1 MTGRLQKEI
10 QQTRPFDSAQEEA
23 FLNLQRT
30 GNALVQAVTR
40 FLKTYRLTPTQYNVL
55 RILRGAHPNTLT
67 CGDIGDRLVT
77 PDPDV
82 TRLLDRLEKRNL
94 VSRSRD
100 TADRRVV
107 RGAITEEG
115 LELLARLDDPLP
127 EFVRELLG
135 HLDAEE
141 LDNLI
146 SLLEKARERV
156 A

>member
-40 FLKTYRLTPTQYNVL
+40 FLKTYQLTPTQYNVL

-135 HLDAEE
+135 HLDAQE